1 MTSAFDIVQFI
12 FRAIENSAKIVSS
25 IYYSQLKEIAIEM
38 SWIVKIGNEYD
49 VSVIVLRIES
59 NFNFAWSEKTFVKWF

>member
-1 MTSAFDIVQFI
+1 MTSAFDIVQLI